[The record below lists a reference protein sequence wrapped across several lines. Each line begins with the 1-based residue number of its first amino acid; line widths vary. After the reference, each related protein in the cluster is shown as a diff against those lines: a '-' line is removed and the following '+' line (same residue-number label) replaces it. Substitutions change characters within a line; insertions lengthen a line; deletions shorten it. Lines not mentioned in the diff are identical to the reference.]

1 MLAQV
6 RPRIVVS
13 HFRTEERDMRISM
26 SAKDLKKID
35 TKVPSVQS
43 STKRIAGQFTRQS
56 VAFG

>member
-1 MLAQV
+1 
-6 RPRIVVS
+6 
-13 HFRTEERDMRISM
+13 MRISM
-26 SAKDLKKID
+26 TAKDLKKID